1 MEANEQKTHHTLSY
15 DDEEDTFV
23 LTTKQKQ
30 QLQRNEYLESL
41 TKEQL
46 KIEAK
51 RRGQKTLG
59 TKSELLQRL
68 GYKMSLRHSSSLNNV
83 RQSSSQKMK
92 MSSSSPNGS
101 LANFGKA
108 TERQRL
114 KKERESLKLWTH
126 PILTLKYSFLEMSTL
141 FQIYK
146 RSLLN
151 HKKTISFLLV
161 LLTGFFTLWYIPGN
175 HQVYVELIRKNAF
188 FVMYWV
194 GLGVISSIGLG
205 TGLHTFILYLGPHIA
220 SVTLAAYECGSL
232 DFPSPPY
239 PDDIICPDNPT
250 PGFVPSLW
258 SIMSKV
264 RLESFLWGA
273 GTALGELP
281 PYFMAKAARLSG
293 YDPDDDEDFQEFE
306 ELQKKKEHGEKL
318 STFENLKLGMERIVE
333 RVGFLGIL
341 ACASVP
347 NPLFD
352 LAGITCGHFLVP
364 FWTFFGA
371 TLIGKAVI
379 KMHLQKIVVIVAF
392 NEVLIEKAVDLLE
405 FIPVIGKKFQEPFKS
420 FLQNQKEKLHRGKT
434 ANPPKGNLLQKV
446 FEVFVVGM
454 VLYFILSII
463 NSLAQSWHKRIH
475 KKSSKKQQRKIA
487 KEN

>member
-1 MEANEQKTHHTLSY
+1 
-15 DDEEDTFV
+15 
-23 LTTKQKQ
+23 
-30 QLQRNEYLESL
+30 
-41 TKEQL
+41 
-46 KIEAK
+46 
-51 RRGQKTLG
+51 
-59 TKSELLQRL
+59 
-68 GYKMSLRHSSSLNNV
+68 MSLRHSSSLNNV
-83 RQSSSQKMK
+83 RQASSQKMK
-92 MSSSSPNGS
+92 NSTSSPNGS
-101 LANFGKA
+101 LSSGGANA
-108 TERQRL
+108 TNSTERDRL
-114 KKERESLKLWTH
+114 KRERENIKLWIH
-126 PILTLKYSFLEMSTL
+126 PILTIKYCVLEMSTL

-146 RSLLN
+146 RSVLN
-151 HKKTISFLLV
+151 HKKTLGFIAV
-161 LLTGFFTLWYIPGN
+161 LLLTFFTLWYIPGK

-188 FVMYWV
+188 FVIYWI

-258 SIMSKV
+258 NIMSKV

-281 PYFMAKAARLSG
+281 PYFMARAARLSG
-293 YDPDDDEDFQEFE
+293 HDPEDAEDLQEFE
-306 ELQKKKEHGEKL
+306 ELQKKRESGEKL
-318 STFENLKLGMERIVE
+318 SYFEKLKLGMERIVE

-392 NEVLIEKAVDLLE
+392 NELLLEKAVDLLAL
-405 FIPVIGKKFQEPFKS
+405 IPVIGKKFQEPFKA
-420 FLQNQKEKLHRGKT
+420 FLQNQKERLHRGKT
-434 ANPPKGNLLQKV
+434 TKHKGNLLQKI
-446 FEVFVVGM
+446 FEVFVIGM
-454 VLYFILSII
+454 ILYFILSII

-475 KKSSKKQQRKIA
+475 KKSGKKQQRKLN
-487 KEN
+487 KDN